1 MSFVSTYDTVAPSF
15 DRHRALPQDV
25 TEAIRTAILD
35 KLEALRPHLLDIGA
49 GTGRIGSRF
58 VAAGDDYVGVD
69 LSFGMLGEFPR
80 GIGKYTPRLV
90 QADGQR
96 LPFRDATFDAVI
108 LIQIFGGMRGWRR
121 LITEA
126 RRVLR
131 STGAL
136 VTGRSVAPE
145 NGVDAQMK
153 QHLALLL
160 GEMDLKPDVTNARQ
174 DVHQW
179 LEKAAPDSAHVIAA
193 AWDAKRTPRGFL
205 DRHRTGA
212 RFSTLPAKVQDHA
225 LRELSAW
232 AKARFGSLDAVSC
245 ERHVFE
251 LRIYKFP

>member
-1 MSFVSTYDTVAPSF
+1 MSFVSTYDAVAPSF
-15 DRHRALPQDV
+15 DSHRALPQDV
-25 TEAIRTAILD
+25 TEAIRAAILD
-35 KLEALRPHLLDIGA
+35 TLETLRPRLLDLGV

-58 VAAGDDYVGVD
+58 VAEGDDYVGVD

-80 GIGKYTPRLV
+80 GIGEYAPRLV
-90 QADGQR
+90 QADGRR

-108 LIQIFGGMRGWRR
+108 LIQIFGGMHDWRR

-131 STGAL
+131 SAGAL

-153 QHLALLL
+153 QQLAFLL
-160 GEMDLKPDVTNARQ
+160 GAMGVEQNATNVRQ
-174 DVHQW
+174 DVQRW
-179 LEKAAPDSAHVIAA
+179 LEQSAANSAHVITA

-205 DRHRTGA
+205 ERHRTGA
-212 RFSTLPAKVQDHA
+212 QFSTLPSVVKEQA
-225 LRELSAW
+225 LSNLAAW
-232 AKARFGSLDAVSC
+232 ATKAFGSLDAVSR

-251 LRIYKFP
+251 LRIYRV